1 MLKISKK
8 SKLITEASLIL
19 TLLTTPFA
27 KAQTIENEGL
37 KCLNKT
43 QQQALA
49 NREKECQVVERDFE
63 TAKTSLGICLNENC
77 GQKWFQEKPTVVG
90 IGVAAFLLGMSAM
103 ALANDNKP
111 IMAGVVSA
119 VAAGGLITIAISE

>member
-1 MLKISKK
+1 M
-8 SKLITEASLIL
+8 
-19 TLLTTPFA
+19 TPFA
-27 KAQTIENEGL
+27 KAQTVQNEDL

-43 QQQALA
+43 QQEALA
-49 NREKECQVVERDFE
+49 KREKKCQVAELDFE
-63 TAKTSLGICLNENC
+63 TAKTSLDICLNENC

-111 IMAGVVSA
+111 FAAGLVSA